1 MVFYKHQQ
9 VHSQL
14 AGSTITF
21 ASALETGDVIDFI
34 QILGNVLDLGV
45 PSDNTVT
52 TAKLADSSVS
62 LAKLTATGTKDAT
75 TFLRGDN
82 TFAGGGKVLQV
93 VQTLKT
99 DTESVTGTSF
109 ADITGLN
116 VSITP
121 SSSSNKVLIM
131 LTMTYGASEDLYPAF
146 KLLRGST
153 VVTTATDLQGSC
165 ISSTFGANAY
175 YSTNT
180 ENLSYTFLDSPST
193 TSATTYK
200 IQVRPMATVSRT
212 YYLNRPGNTS
222 DANRY
227 QGTTT
232 LTAMEISA

>member
-1 MVFYKHQQ
+1 MALTRISNQSLTSVTA
-9 VHSQL
+9 L
-14 AGSTITF
+14 PAAIT
-21 ASALETGDVIDFI
+21 T
-34 QILGNVLDLGV
+34 
-45 PSDNTVT
+45 
-52 TAKLADSSVS
+52 
-62 LAKLTATGTKDAT
+62 
-75 TFLRGDN
+75 
-82 TFAGGGKVLQV
+82 GKVLQV

-99 DTESVTGTSF
+99 DTESVTGSSF

-131 LTMTYGASEDLYPAF
+131 LTMTFGGEGDIYPAF
-146 KLLRGST
+146 KLLRGTT

-165 ISSTFGANAY
+165 ASGAFGKNAY
-175 YSTNT
+175 QSTNT
-180 ENLSYTFLDSPST
+180 ENVSFTFLDSPST

-200 IQVRPMATVSRT
+200 IQVRPMGTSSKT
-212 YYLNRPGNTS
+212 YYLNRPGNTG

>member
-1 MVFYKHQQ
+1 
-9 VHSQL
+9 
-14 AGSTITF
+14 
-21 ASALETGDVIDFI
+21 
-34 QILGNVLDLGV
+34 V
-45 PSDNTVT
+45 PSGATLDVTGATVSGLT
-52 TAKLADSSVS
+52 T
-62 LAKLTATGTKDAT
+62 
-75 TFLRGDN
+75 
-82 TFAGGGKVLQV
+82 GKVLQV

-109 ADITGLN
+109 ADISGLN
-116 VSITP
+116 VAITP
-121 SSSSNKVLIM
+121 SASSSKVLIM
-131 LTMTYGASEDLYPAF
+131 LTMTYGGSGDIYTAF

-212 YYLNRPGNTS
+212 FYLNRPGDTG